1 MSKWNL
7 TGNYH
12 KLENIYIK
20 KLLDIV
26 SSYPTNNGY
35 IGAVNN
41 LILFSL
47 RLTGIQNSTPPSPPP
62 PVLELT
68 PCPVLAFT
76 GGLGGGGVGALRY
89 KMRQRGSLLN

>member
-35 IGAVNN
+35 IGAMNS

-47 RLTGIQNSTPPSPPP
+47 GLTCMPILYPT
-62 PVLELT
+62 VLEPT
-68 PCPVLAFT
+68 PCLVLPFT
-76 GGLGGGGVGALRY
+76 GGGGGLI
-89 KMRQRGSLLN
+89 N